1 MPRRVRGWSAVN
13 CPHCGQSVPEDA
25 SFCRNCGGAIPPYGS
40 PGAPPPSSSGNR
52 TLIIVLAVIVA
63 ALVLMTGVAAA
74 FFVVRR
80 SVSTTSSSFTVVTE
94 SPPSTTVDGDTTEP
108 TDAATTT
115 TEAVDLASGQWV
127 DTTVPQPPGESF
139 AVAVSDEYLVINAD
153 SGLYAYSLADKGE
166 LIKIDSSGTD
176 AGSPTLDGSLLAWWE
191 GSYNETSSEFVD
203 MAIYAKRLP
212 DGDRVEVVPYDRAP
226 SYPQLSNGYLTWIQ
240 GSPDP
245 GTQDSEVWHY
255 PIFGVPVDTSGA
267 PQGEPDLL
275 TSAPR
280 AYTIGDATWSYSL
293 SGTWLAW
300 EQQQEAEGLAAGV
313 QLMDLKSGETRQ
325 LGASGAGRPSISGN
339 VVVFR
344 TEGLQ
349 ALDLEQDRQ
358 WTIDPSGDWPV
369 TTQDLVVY
377 LWPVEGD
384 TPAWNIVIRS
394 LTSDV
399 ERVIGTQTTPPWLSA
414 PLAASNRHIAFVGDD
429 GSVKLFEWQP

>member
-1 MPRRVRGWSAVN
+1 MN
-13 CPHCGQSVPEDA
+13 CPHCGQPVPEDA
-25 SFCRNCGGAIPPYGS
+25 SFCRNCGGAIPSAESRGT
-40 PGAPPPSSSGNR
+40 PPPSSSGNR

-74 FFVVRR
+74 FLIVRR
-80 SVSTTSSSFTVVTE
+80 SGSTTSSSFTIVTE
-94 SPPSTTVDGDTTEP
+94 APPTTSVDGETTEP

-115 TEAVDLASGQWV
+115 TEAVELSSGQWV
-127 DTTVPQPPGESF
+127 DTTVPQPPGESY
-139 AVAVSDEYLVINAD
+139 AVAVSDEYLVISAD
-153 SGLYAYSLADKGE
+153 SGLYAYSLVDKGE

-191 GSYNETSSEFVD
+191 GSYDETNSEFVD

-226 SYPQLSNGYLTWIQ
+226 SYPQLSNWYLTWIQ
-240 GSPDP
+240 RSPDS
-245 GTQDSEVWHY
+245 GTQDSEVWQY
-255 PIFGVPVDTSGA
+255 AIYGLPVDASGA

-293 SGTWLAW
+293 SSTWLAW
-300 EQQQEAEGLAAGV
+300 EQQQDAEGLAAGV
-313 QLMDLKSGETRQ
+313 HLMDLRSGETRQ

-339 VVVFR
+339 VVVFH
-344 TEGLQ
+344 TDSLQ
-349 ALDLEQDRQ
+349 ALDIEQDRQ
-358 WTIDPSGDWPV
+358 WTIDANGDWPV
-369 TTQDLVVY
+369 TTSDFVVY
-377 LWPVEGD
+377 LRAMEGD
-384 TPAWNIVIRS
+384 TPGWNIVIQS

-399 ERVIGTQTTPPWLSA
+399 ERIIGTQTTPPWLSA
-414 PLAASNRHIAFVGDD
+414 PVAASNRHVAFVADD